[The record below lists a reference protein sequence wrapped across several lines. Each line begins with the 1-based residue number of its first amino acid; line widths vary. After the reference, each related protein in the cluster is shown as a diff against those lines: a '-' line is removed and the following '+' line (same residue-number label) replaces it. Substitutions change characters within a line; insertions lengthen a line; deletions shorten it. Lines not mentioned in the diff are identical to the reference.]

1 MAGITTEGARPQD
14 EALSSL
20 AGAPGPVGGLVRA
33 YPGPVAS
40 SESGWI
46 DSWFRERIAECLAG
60 APPVQ
65 ATLRLPDPP
74 TPATSASRLARPIRL
89 QSVHAHYLRGFRDM
103 PTPIRMDGDL
113 IVVEGG
119 NSSGKTSLAEALEWL
134 LTGRLSRREC
144 EELGNPRE
152 LEDCVGNLFR
162 PEGEETWVTAVFGPD
177 GADDTGT
184 ITLRRVLKE
193 DYGTTRTSA
202 CSSVLVLNE
211 RELSDEEEREALDA
225 LFASVPPLLMQHTLR
240 LFVQSDPSRRRKY
253 FERLLRLDELTD
265 LIFRAVIGDAR
276 LSEFA
281 SPSGSV
287 SLSTWEMLASLL
299 KTDKARTAHNG
310 VSRTRESDLGRP
322 VREALASIAR
332 AEFSDSVGEA
342 AMLEEAAAALV
353 KAQAKARQKSF
364 PLLASLRLEKQVSS
378 DAQRATFAEEVATYA
393 VRVREAY
400 EVYASARSAVEALSA
415 AQLAVSQALKVLLEA
430 DAIDPAAA
438 TQTCPVCEYEPVPT
452 LSADRIAEIKRWA
465 PLREA
470 EAAGGDALQKA
481 MALPIEVIRR
491 ALQEHD
497 KLLPRLP
504 SAAEWDEAEKDA
516 APELRDATR
525 TLRRVREEEAARLEK
540 GLSSARRLLSGEPE
554 LPTGSG
560 ACEAFISRC
569 SETAEQLAA
578 LPASARRYTEALGVV
593 EAAVRAAAGADP
605 EYRLRQA
612 WLGCFD
618 NVTGVADDLRW
629 EQAKRQAKKDL
640 EAIRSALMD
649 YRQRF
654 LDCRRTA
661 FTEEIQGVWSA
672 LRSDVYSRFS
682 QLHIPQPRG
691 KGFPV
696 EIEVKAIVDDGRA
709 PREVDA
715 LRVFSESQINALGVA
730 AFVTR
735 SKLLGHKVLVLDDP
749 VQSMDEEHF
758 KTFARDLL
766 PHMLGQGFQ
775 VIVFTH
781 NATFARD
788 VSHWH
793 YDRDGYVTMTVR
805 HSLRHG
811 CVVEEGN
818 RRVAERLSLAE
829 RSVEEG
835 KLPEAWR
842 ILRLAIERLYTV
854 VNAKYGP
861 SDFNPDSWVDQAA
874 EYMWNSGAGAVIM
887 EKVLGS
893 ERRLKEIL
901 GMAAAGSHDKPA
913 RGETDVRESI
923 DYLRELLSTL
933 KVGG

>member
-1 MAGITTEGARPQD
+1 MAGITTEGERPQD

-46 DSWFRERIAECLAG
+46 DSWFRKRIAECLAG

-89 QSVHAHYLRGFRDM
+89 QSVHAHYFRGFRDM

-113 IVVEGG
+113 IVVEGR

-144 EELGNPRE
+144 EELGHPRE
-152 LEDCVGNLFR
+152 LEGCIGNLFR

-177 GADDTGT
+177 RADDTAT
-184 ITLRRVLKE
+184 TTLRRVLKE

-202 CSSVLVLNE
+202 CSSVLVVNE
-211 RELSDEEEREALDA
+211 RELSDAEEREALDG

-240 LFVQSDPSRRRKY
+240 LFVQSDPSRRREY

-265 LIFRAVIGDAR
+265 LISRAVIGDPR
-276 LSEFA
+276 LSEFP
-281 SPSGSV
+281 SPSGSA

-299 KTDKARTAHNG
+299 QTDEARKAHSG
-310 VSRTRESDLGRP
+310 VYRTRESDLGRH

-332 AEFSDSVGEA
+332 AEFSDSVGGS

-353 KAQAKARQKSF
+353 KAQTKARQESF
-364 PLLASLRLEKQVSS
+364 PLLVSLRPEKQVSS
-378 DAQRATFAEEVATYA
+378 DAQRAAFPEEVATYA
-393 VRVREAY
+393 VRVRDTY
-400 EVYASARSAVEALSA
+400 KGYASARSAVEALGTA
-415 AQLAVSQALKVLLEA
+415 RLAVSRALKVLLEA
-430 DAIDPAAA
+430 DAIDPAVG

-452 LSADRIAEIKRWA
+452 LTADRIAEIKRWA
-465 PLREA
+465 PLRDA
-470 EAAGGDALQKA
+470 EAAGRHALQEA
-481 MALPIEVIRR
+481 MALPIGVIGR
-491 ALQEHD
+491 ALHEHD
-497 KLLPRLP
+497 ELLPRLP
-504 SAAEWDEAEKDA
+504 SAPEWDEAEKGA
-516 APELRDATR
+516 APELREATR

-540 GLSSARRLLSGEPE
+540 GLSSARQLLSSEAKLLTSSE
-554 LPTGSG
+554 

-578 LPASARRYTEALGVV
+578 LPAAARRYAEALGVV
-593 EAAVRAAAGADP
+593 EAAVGAAAGADP
-605 EYRLRQA
+605 KYRLRQA

-629 EQAKRQAKKDL
+629 EQAKRQAQKDL

-661 FTEEIQGVWSA
+661 FNEEIQGVWSA

-682 QLHIPQPRG
+682 QLRIPPPRG

-696 EIEVKAIVDDGRA
+696 EIEVKAMVDDGRTT
-709 PREVDA
+709 REVDA

-758 KTFARDLL
+758 KTFARELL

-805 HSLRHG
+805 RSRRHG

-829 RSVEEG
+829 RNVEEG
-835 KLPEAWR
+835 NLPEAWR
-842 ILRLAIERLYTV
+842 FLRLAIERLYTV

-861 SDFNPDSWVDQAA
+861 SDFNPDSWVDQTA

-887 EKVLGS
+887 EKVPGS
-893 ERRLKEIL
+893 QRRLKEIFD
-901 GMAAAGSHDKPA
+901 MTVAGGHDKPA
-913 RGETDVRESI
+913 RGETDVRGSI

>member
-1 MAGITTEGARPQD
+1 
-14 EALSSL
+14 
-20 AGAPGPVGGLVRA
+20 
-33 YPGPVAS
+33 
-40 SESGWI
+40 
-46 DSWFRERIAECLAG
+46 
-60 APPVQ
+60 
-65 ATLRLPDPP
+65 
-74 TPATSASRLARPIRL
+74 
-89 QSVHAHYLRGFRDM
+89 M

-113 IVVEGG
+113 IVVEGR

-134 LTGRLSRREC
+134 MTGRLSRREC
-144 EELGNPRE
+144 EELGHPSE
-152 LEDCVGNLFR
+152 LKDCVGNVFR
-162 PEGEETWVTAVFGPD
+162 PEGEETWVTAVFGTD
-177 GADDTGT
+177 GADDTVT

-202 CSSVLVLNE
+202 CSSVLVLNK
-211 RELSDEEEREALDA
+211 RELSDAEEREALDG

-240 LFVQSDPSRRRKY
+240 LFVQSDPNRRRQY

-265 LIFRAVIGDAR
+265 LIQKAVIGDAR
-276 LSEFA
+276 LSEFP
-281 SPSGSV
+281 SPSGSA
-287 SLSTWEMLASLL
+287 SFSTWEMLASLL
-299 KTDKARTAHNG
+299 QSGEARKAHIG

-322 VREALASIAR
+322 VREALASIAH

-342 AMLEEAAAALV
+342 ATLEEATAALV

-364 PLLASLRLEKQVSS
+364 PLLASLRPEKQVSS
-378 DAQRATFAEEVATYA
+378 DAQRATFTEEVAIHA
-393 VRVREAY
+393 VKVREAY

-452 LSADRIAEIKRWA
+452 LSADRIAEVKRWA

-470 EAAGGDALQKA
+470 EAAGRGALQKA
-481 MALPIEVIRR
+481 MALPIGVIGR
-491 ALQEHD
+491 ALQDHNE
-497 KLLPRLP
+497 LLPSLP
-504 SAAEWDEAEKDA
+504 SAAEWNKAEKEA
-516 APELRDATR
+516 APELREASR

-540 GLSSARRLLSGEPE
+540 GLSSARQLISSEEKLLTSSE
-554 LPTGSG
+554 

-578 LPASARRYTEALGVV
+578 LPVAARRYAEALGVV

-605 EYRLRQA
+605 KYRLRQA
-612 WLGCFD
+612 WLECFD

-629 EQAKRQAKKDL
+629 EQAKRQAQKDL
-640 EAIRSALMD
+640 DAIRSALID

-661 FTEEIQGVWSA
+661 FTEEIQRVWSA

-682 QLHIPQPRG
+682 QLRIPRPRG
-691 KGFPV
+691 KGFLV
-696 EIEVKAIVDDGRA
+696 EIEVKAMVDDGRTT
-709 PREVDA
+709 REVDA

-735 SKLLGHKVLVLDDP
+735 SKLLGHRFLVLDDP

-758 KTFARDLL
+758 KTFARELL

-775 VIVFTH
+775 VILFTH

-788 VSHWH
+788 ISLWH
-793 YDRDGYVTMTVR
+793 YDCDGYVTMTVR
-805 HSLRHG
+805 PSRPHC

-829 RSVEEG
+829 RSVEGG

-887 EKVLGS
+887 GKVPGS
-893 ERRLKEIL
+893 EHRLKEIL
-901 GMAAAGSHDKPA
+901 DMTAAGGHDKAA

-923 DYLRELLSTL
+923 AYLRGLLSTL
-933 KVGG
+933 RVGG